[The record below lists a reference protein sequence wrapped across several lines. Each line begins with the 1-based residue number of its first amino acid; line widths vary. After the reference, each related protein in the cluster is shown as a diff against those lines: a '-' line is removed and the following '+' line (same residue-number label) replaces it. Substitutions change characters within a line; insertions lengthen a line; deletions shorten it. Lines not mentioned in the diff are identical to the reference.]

1 MCESYEP
8 CRTKGRSRTALAQSS
23 ASGLRTITCMAKQRK
38 ALKKRYCK
46 KNAKLNKRSTNYKYY
61 RRKMASY
68 IGWFKHANCYSL
80 LNKTI
85 KHKELLDYLDIRKGN
100 KTYE

>member
-1 MCESYEP
+1 MLCWFWWA
-8 CRTKGRSRTALAQSS
+8 GGLVALDWRF
-23 ASGLRTITCMAKQRK
+23 GGEVLT
-38 ALKKRYCK
+38 
-46 KNAKLNKRSTNYKYY
+46 TNIIEE
-61 RRKMASY
+61 KMASY

-100 KTYE
+100 RTYE

>member
-1 MCESYEP
+1 M
-8 CRTKGRSRTALAQSS
+8 
-23 ASGLRTITCMAKQRK
+23 
-38 ALKKRYCK
+38 KKRYCK

-61 RRKMASY
+61 KRKMASY

-100 KTYE
+100 RTYE

>member
-1 MCESYEP
+1 MGYKIYHNF
-8 CRTKGRSRTALAQSS
+8 TLV
-23 ASGLRTITCMAKQRK
+23 RK
-38 ALKKRYCK
+38 VLKKKYCK

-80 LNKTI
+80 LTKTI

-100 KTYE
+100 RTYA